1 MKIDDYSFGRI
12 VIAGKEYHGDVIVFH
27 DHVRADW
34 WRAEGHSLHREDLEE
49 ILAAK
54 PHTLIIG
61 CGAVGMLR
69 IPAETKNL
77 LDALNIHLIALR
89 TSAACKEYNAHAED
103 AGVVGAFHL
112 TC

>member
-1 MKIDDYSFGRI
+1 MKIDDCSFGRI

-27 DHVRADW
+27 DHVRPDW
-34 WRAEGHSLHREDLEE
+34 WRAEGHSLTREDLEE
-49 ILAAK
+49 ILASK

-69 IPAETKNL
+69 IPAETKEFIEG
-77 LDALNIHLIALR
+77 LNIHLIALR
-89 TSAACKEYNAHAED
+89 TAAACKEYNEHAVD